1 MADAWNR
8 GCGCGWGWGT
18 KMGSRK
24 PNASLVI
31 PPPSRRGHGAMGPPG
46 MAWDE
51 GTTDTAHSGAHC
63 PVLTIFCFPLLR
75 HLPINAWASR
85 KGPTNTTRLC
95 RLTLYTVRLG
105 QDTPRA
111 PPSIHRRRKPAFLN
125 CSTAGVHFSRQS
137 QARLTS
143 PPPPRRDPS
152 QPLPSPSSPS
162 LLLLSCHTSTTRTQT
177 HPSNPSPSSVLLF
190 PSSPSPS
197 PPNVAVMSLAR
208 PGPVVPLSRRPGMID
223 WIASSRPCFPS
234 PSCPDAIDVIAP
246 PTHRDAQGCL
256 TGSTWA
262 LPDHVPPG
270 EPPLPR
276 FLTKQSTKESRKQC
290 AC

>member
-51 GTTDTAHSGAHC
+51 GTTDTAHSRAHC

-75 HLPINAWASR
+75 HLPIHAWASR
-85 KGPTNTTRLC
+85 KGATNTARLC

-111 PPSIHRRRKPAFLN
+111 PPSIHHP
-125 CSTAGVHFSRQS
+125 S
-137 QARLTS
+137 QAETGFPELFHRWCSLLTAESSPTHLPSPPQGGTPVNPS
-143 PPPPRRDPS
+143 PPPRLHPFSSCLATPRQQEPRHTRPT
-152 QPLPSPSSPS
+152 L
-162 LLLLSCHTSTTRTQT
+162 LLLLSCF
-177 HPSNPSPSSVLLF
+177 SPSRLRLRRPTW
-190 PSSPSPS
+190 PSCLS
-197 PPNVAVMSLAR
+197 
-208 PGPVVPLSRRPGMID
+208 PGPVR
-223 WIASSRPCFPS
+223 SSP
-234 PSCPDAIDVIAP
+234 
-246 PTHRDAQGCL
+246 
-256 TGSTWA
+256 
-262 LPDHVPPG
+262 
-270 EPPLPR
+270 
-276 FLTKQSTKESRKQC
+276 
-290 AC
+290 